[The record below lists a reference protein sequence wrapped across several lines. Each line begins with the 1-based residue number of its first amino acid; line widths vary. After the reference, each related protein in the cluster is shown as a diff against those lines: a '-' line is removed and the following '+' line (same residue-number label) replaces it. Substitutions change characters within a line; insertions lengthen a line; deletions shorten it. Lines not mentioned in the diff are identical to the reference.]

1 MAKNITPEFNI
12 HVMNGH
18 GEVTLVVYSQAV
30 KYLFHKT
37 SKVLE
42 DLNIRD
48 HLSLCVLSVF
58 ALNHYSKNSQYGGIN
73 TPLFESLE
81 SKVLKFQVF
90 SGSKDN
96 IIVPYAC
103 DTSNGYDV
111 DLKIYSTIESLYGN
125 RNEAG
130 YFLEEADV
138 RVLDFMAEKINNH
151 VAYELSTGTR
161 GLYVEKLTLLDSLNK
176 YFEGL
181 ALRDPFIL
189 KDDFF
194 ESSFRESEP
203 FLIKQEEE
211 NLLQDVI
218 RGIAKKDNVFKK
230 IFDKSQDVDL
240 ALEF

>member
-1 MAKNITPEFNI
+1 MTKNVTPEFNL

-18 GEVTLVVYSQAV
+18 GEAALVVYSQAV

-37 SKVLE
+37 GKVLE

-48 HLSLCVLSVF
+48 HLSLCVLSIF

-90 SGSKDN
+90 TASKDN

-125 RNEAG
+125 RNEPG
-130 YFLEEADV
+130 YFLEEADL
-138 RVLDFMAEKINNH
+138 RVLDFMAEKINDH
-151 VAYELSTGTR
+151 VTYELSVGSR
-161 GLYVEKLTLLDSLNK
+161 GLCIEKLPLLDSLNK

-189 KDDFF
+189 KDGFF

-218 RGIAKKDNVFKK
+218 RGIAKKDNAFKK
-230 IFDKSQDVDL
+230 IFDKSQDADL
-240 ALEF
+240 ELEF

>member
-1 MAKNITPEFNI
+1 MAKNVMPEFNL

-18 GEVTLVVYSQAV
+18 GEAALVVYSQAV

-58 ALNHYSKNSQYGGIN
+58 ALNYYSKNSQYGGIN

-81 SKVLKFQVF
+81 NKVLKFQVF
-90 SGSKDN
+90 TASKDN
-96 IIVPYAC
+96 IVVPYAC

-125 RNEAG
+125 RNEPG
-130 YFLEEADV
+130 YFLEEADL
-138 RVLDFMAEKINNH
+138 RVLDFMAEKINDH
-151 VAYELSTGTR
+151 VTYELSAGSS
-161 GLYVEKLTLLDSLNK
+161 GLCIEKLPLLDSLNK

-230 IFDKSQDVDL
+230 IFDKSQDADL
-240 ALEF
+240 ELEF